1 MLEIDPKSIEDVA
14 KELYIRALKILP
26 DDVKQGFASLAARE
40 TVVSAQSVL
49 GTMIRNI
56 TVAEQ
61 TDNLL
66 CQDTGIPIYNVTI
79 GRDVGFDADQGVALK
94 AAIRR
99 GCERATREHPLRS
112 SIVHPLTRRND
123 QTSCGIGVP
132 VIHIDV
138 DEHLDGI
145 RIEMIPKGSGSEN
158 NSWLKMAVPADGIDA
173 IKTFVIDCVL
183 DAGGRTCPPTIVG
196 VGVGGTADLCV
207 HLAKIAATRPI
218 GTHCDDDA
226 GAALEADLSE
236 AVNLLGVGP
245 QGLGGDATAF
255 AVHVELA
262 ATHIT
267 MNPVAVNMQ
276 CHSARRASA
285 TLTPDGA
292 VRYAF

>member
-1 MLEIDPKSIEDVA
+1 MRVDIPKVEETA

-26 DDVKQGFASLAARE
+26 DDVKRGFDALAARE
-40 TVVSAQSVL
+40 TVSSARDVL
-49 GTMIRNI
+49 GTMITNI
-56 TVAEQ
+56 AVAER

-79 GRDVGFDADQGVALK
+79 GRGVELGAEDGAALK

-112 SIVHPLTRRND
+112 SIVHPLTRKNE

-132 VIHIDV
+132 VIHLDV
-138 DEHLDGI
+138 DESIEGL

-158 NSWLKMAVPADGIDA
+158 NSWLKMAVPADGVDA
-173 IKTFVIDCVL
+173 VKTFVVDCVL
-183 DAGGRTCPPTIVG
+183 DAGGKTCPPTIVG

-218 GTHCDDDA
+218 GTRCTDSA
-226 GAALEADLSE
+226 GAKLETELSE
-236 AVNLLGVGP
+236 AVNTLGVGP

-267 MNPVAVNMQ
+267 MNPVAANMQ

-285 TLTPDGA
+285 TLAADGR